1 MKMISPVPDSAYS
14 KAVVAQF
21 GTLLFVPGQE
31 AVDEN
36 GVLVAPGDFAGQIQQ
51 VWKNLRTIL
60 AKAGG
65 ELDQVATMTVY
76 TTERR
81 WGRQFTSNRKDI
93 FKKGFPASAFVE
105 ARKLRTPGALLQIP
119 AIAVLDERKGTM
131 GESPQRTFID
141 PLPQLGLSRAVKVT
155 GGSMAFLAGHTAG
168 EMAHVNEAFDF
179 TVQAKKTF
187 ERIRTSVESAG
198 GQLSDIV
205 SMSVFMT
212 DMRHVTEFQ
221 SVLRELFGDNLPAS
235 SYVEVTHLARP
246 ELLLEIQPIAIVA

>member
-1 MKMISPVPDSAYS
+1 M
-14 KAVVAQF
+14 
-21 GTLLFVPGQE
+21 
-31 AVDEN
+31 
-36 GVLVAPGDFAGQIQQ
+36 
-51 VWKNLRTIL
+51 

-155 GGSMAFLAGHTAG
+155 GGSMAFLAGHTAR

-198 GQLSDIV
+198 GQLSGHCQYVGLHD
-205 SMSVFMT
+205 
-212 DMRHVTEFQ
+212 RHAPCHGISECAEGALRRQSAGEFIRRGYPLGQ
-221 SVLRELFGDNLPAS
+221 TGAPSRDSADCRRRVKENLCR
-235 SYVEVTHLARP
+235 YFF
-246 ELLLEIQPIAIVA
+246 